1 MLGRAARLLTLGQ
14 QRFHLR
20 PLLVRQ
26 ITSTHTKIIS
36 NRDQLLK
43 QALGV
48 PTIGDRVAQTVV
60 AARLEKL
67 VEPVFHPDSYG
78 YRPGRSPRDAV
89 GTCRKRCWKYDW
101 AIDLDVQKFFD
112 TVPWELIVK
121 AVQHHTDLPWV
132 LLYVKR
138 WLAAPIQHP
147 DGAVVQRDRGTPQGS
162 AISPVLANLFMHYA
176 FDVWMVREFPAI
188 PFERFA
194 DDVIVHCTN
203 QAQARLVLAAIDE
216 RMHQVGLRLHPDK
229 TRIVYCQDGKRR
241 GQYEHTSFV
250 FLGFEFR
257 ARRARNRNG
266 KSFSGFLPAISKQA
280 TAKLSAEVRSWRLHR
295 CTGSTDTELARR
307 INPKVRGWM
316 QYYGVFYRSA
326 MYPLLTRINA
336 YLVRWLRKKYKRLR
350 SKKKALQCWQRMVAQ
365 RPRFLAH
372 WAWVSWVPRVW

>member
-1 MLGRAARLLTLGQ
+1 M
-14 QRFHLR
+14 
-20 PLLVRQ
+20 
-26 ITSTHTKIIS
+26 
-36 NRDQLLK
+36 
-43 QALGV
+43 
-48 PTIGDRVAQTVV
+48 
-60 AARLEKL
+60 L

-194 DDVIVHCTN
+194 DDVIVHCTSQAAISPVLANLFMHYAFDVWMVREFPAIPFERFADDVIVHCTN

-266 KSFSGFLPAISKQA
+266 KSFSGFLTAISKQA